1 MDKDYLD
8 NIEEF
13 DLEKLPKIDLENEKI
28 DKIKENIIKGIERLK
43 EKNKNIGFAVSLE
56 DVLKI
61 KESLGEDDSK
71 PIFGIENAK
80 LMRKILIGE
89 IKRKYNIK
97 NEDIVYEYKSR
108 SRGEETWVWESI
120 VYNEFILTKKGL
132 LIIGLDADIR
142 VKMEKYASFS
152 EIKKV
157 GKMEG
162 EEENNIFGT
171 GIGILDLKDGVRL
184 YMHYKH
190 YNMEKEFCE
199 FVGKL
204 KEFGIKEDNGRSK
217 KMNRFIMGMYIFTVS
232 IIAYVLCDFIKG
244 YL

>member
-43 EKNKNIGFAVSLE
+43 EKNKNIGFVVNLE
-56 DVLKI
+56 EVLKI
-61 KESLGEDDSK
+61 KENLGEEDSK

-108 SRGEETWVWESI
+108 SRGEETWAWEST
-120 VYNEFILTKKGL
+120 VYNEFIVTKKGL
-132 LIIGLDADIR
+132 LIVGLDADIKVR
-142 VKMEKYASFS
+142 MEKYILFS
-152 EIKKV
+152 DIKKIS
-157 GKMEG
+157 KMEG
-162 EEENNIFGT
+162 DNGNNIFGT
-171 GIGILDLKDGVRL
+171 GIGVLDLNDGIRL
-184 YMHYKH
+184 YIHYKH
-190 YNMEKEFCE
+190 YNKEKEFEE
-199 FVGKL
+199 FKEKL
-204 KEFGIKEDNGRSK
+204 KEFGVKEDRGRSK
-217 KMNRFIMGMYIFTVS
+217 KLNRFILGMYIFTIA
-232 IIAYVLCDFIKG
+232 IIAYILCDFIKG